1 MSKIHVVVLV
11 AAASVLMAGVRVLAL
26 PSDSADAHA
35 EIRSFVNELKQ
46 EDGSY
51 NYQFETTNGIA
62 QQEQGVGGYYASGSS
77 QYYSPEGQ
85 LIQLTYTADEN
96 GFQPQGEHL
105 PTPPPIPE
113 AILKSLEW
121 IRNHPEENEEYEHH
135 DQHDQHDHHGHGH
148 GHGAEQGKQY
158 LQQGQSQQLP
168 VGSLLAPASA
178 PAAASGLPYER
189 KI

>member
-1 MSKIHVVVLV
+1 MLVVSLAPSSFLLSNIGSEQQNVGLV
-11 AAASVLMAGVRVLAL
+11 AIVALVVATALAIGEVHASH
-26 PSDSADAHA
+26 SDPADAHA
-35 EIRSFVNELKQ
+35 EIRSYNNELKQ
-46 EDGSY
+46 GDGSY

-77 QYYSPEGQ
+77 QYYTPDGQ

-121 IRNHPEENEEYEHH
+121 IRNHPEENDESSYHEHH
-135 DQHDQHDHHGHGH
+135 DHHEHH
-148 GHGAEQGKQY
+148 EHHH
-158 LQQGQSQQLP
+158 QQEHVGLP
-168 VGSLLAPASA
+168 V
-178 PAAASGLPYER
+178 PYD
-189 KI
+189 KKF

>member
-1 MSKIHVVVLV
+1 MSQIVSSLNGFQLKRLIRFSIPHHQHLV
-11 AAASVLMAGVRVLAL
+11 GLAVAVAFIMCGVESVPV
-26 PSDSADAHA
+26 PSDSVDAHA

-46 EDGSY
+46 DDNSY
-51 NYQFETTNGIA
+51 KYQFETSNGIA

-77 QYYSPEGQ
+77 QYYAPEGQ

-105 PTPPPIPE
+105 PTPHPIPE

-121 IRNHPEENEEYEHH
+121 NRNHPEEEQEELHYHKH
-135 DQHDQHDHHGHGH
+135 AHSGHQHADQF
-148 GHGAEQGKQY
+148 
-158 LQQGQSQQLP
+158 LQ
-168 VGSLLAPASA
+168 APASA
-178 PAAASGLPYER
+178 PVGSSGLPYER

>member
-1 MSKIHVVVLV
+1 NVVVLV
-11 AAASVLMAGVRVLAL
+11 AMTVSMLLGVQAR
-26 PSDSADAHA
+26 PSDSPDAHA

-46 EDGSY
+46 DDGSY
-51 NYQFETTNGIA
+51 NYQFETSNGIA

-77 QYYSPEGQ
+77 QYYTPEGQ

-121 IRNHPEENEEYEHH
+121 NRNHPEETDGYEHH
-135 DQHDQHDHHGHGH
+135 DHHHNHNHGQ
-148 GHGAEQGKQY
+148 EQGKQY
-158 LQQGQSQQLP
+158 LQPAGA
-168 VGSLLAPASA
+168 LLAPAAVSVGQ
-178 PAAASGLPYER
+178 GLPYDR
-189 KI
+189 KV